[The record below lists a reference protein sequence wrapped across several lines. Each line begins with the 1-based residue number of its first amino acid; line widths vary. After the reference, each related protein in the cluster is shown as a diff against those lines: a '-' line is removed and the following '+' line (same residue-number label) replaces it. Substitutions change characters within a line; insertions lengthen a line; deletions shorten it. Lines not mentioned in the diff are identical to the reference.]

1 MNGTPPDPAE
11 PADPSPQPDAVPS
24 GRSRYE
30 DYDLSDVATPAA
42 APRRRTPT
50 IAVAALVLAFS
61 GVLPLITLVAFR
73 PSGVAAIAFLILG
86 VAELAGAALV
96 FALHPLGRP
105 VGLALGCIGVVVGL
119 VSASQSPANGVV
131 TLALNGF
138 VIYAVASSGP
148 AFRRG

>member
-1 MNGTPPDPAE
+1 MSDTPREPSETPEDPAS
-11 PADPSPQPDAVPS
+11 APSVS

-30 DYDLSDVATPAA
+30 DYDLTVPTPQA

-61 GVLPLITLVAFR
+61 GLLPLITAVAFR
-73 PSGVAAIAFLILG
+73 PSGGATIALIVLG
-86 VAELAGAALV
+86 VAELAGAVLV

-105 VGLALGCIGVVVGL
+105 LGIGLGCIGIVLGI
-119 VSASQSPANGVV
+119 VSATSAPASGLV

-138 VIYAVASSGP
+138 VIYALASSGQ